1 MRVSRLTRD
10 FKLQRVEQQAKRRLT
25 DREKK
30 KKSNSI
36 KRLLVQNLLKLLE
49 VYQFGVM
56 TVGIAGRCRIE
67 EISRSRK

>member
-25 DREKK
+25 DRKK